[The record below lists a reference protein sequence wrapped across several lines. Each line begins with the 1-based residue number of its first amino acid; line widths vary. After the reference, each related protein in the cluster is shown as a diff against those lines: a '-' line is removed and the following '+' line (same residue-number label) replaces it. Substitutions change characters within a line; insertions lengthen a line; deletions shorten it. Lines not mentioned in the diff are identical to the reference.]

1 VTEWDGSL
9 PRGALVGLGA
19 SRPLRE
25 QYMSRALLPLPN
37 ESMRLKA
44 RAIAKLM
51 DADSHIDLIERKFG
65 ILSEA
70 DIQSGYNS

>member
-1 VTEWDGSL
+1 
-9 PRGALVGLGA
+9 
-19 SRPLRE
+19 
-25 QYMSRALLPLPN
+25 MSRALLPLPN